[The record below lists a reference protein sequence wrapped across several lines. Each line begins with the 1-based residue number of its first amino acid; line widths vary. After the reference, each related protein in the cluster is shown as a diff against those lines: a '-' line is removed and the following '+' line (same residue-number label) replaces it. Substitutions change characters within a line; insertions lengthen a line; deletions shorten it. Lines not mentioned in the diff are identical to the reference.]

1 MTSQG
6 GVLMNRNCYFLIP
19 AAGSGTRMGA
29 GQPKLMRNV
38 EGSPVI
44 LRTLGAVAEICRS
57 RYGNFEYMI
66 ILVTTPDLMGTLKA
80 MCKEYFP
87 DIDIV
92 YTLGGNTR
100 TESVSLGLNMIT
112 DAMPDDIVLVHDGAR
127 CIVTSE
133 EIKACI
139 DGRKEHDDCASAV
152 PVKNTLKEVEIDKDG
167 GVKVTGTPDRSR
179 FYEILTPQGFK
190 YKDIKACYAKA
201 IDEDITATDDTAL
214 AELFNLDVYLTKGL
228 YSNLKIT
235 TPEDIAIASE
245 IVRSRGESEPFRD

>member
-1 MTSQG
+1 
-6 GVLMNRNCYFLIP
+6 MNRNCYFLIP

-44 LRTLGAVAEICRS
+44 LRTLGAIAEVCRS
-57 RYGNFEYMI
+57 RYDDLEYMI
-66 ILVTTPDLMGTLKA
+66 ILVTTPDLMGILKA

-100 TESVSLGLNMIT
+100 TESVSLGLGMIN
-112 DAMPDDIVLVHDGAR
+112 DAMPEDIVLVHDGAR
-127 CIVTSE
+127 CLVTAD

-139 DGRKEHDDCASAV
+139 DGLESHDVCASAV
-152 PVKNTLKEVEIDKDG
+152 PVKNTLKKVEVSADG
-167 GVKVTGTPDRSR
+167 KVRVTGTPDRSR

-201 IDEDITATDDTAL
+201 IEDGITATDDTAL
-214 AELFNLDVYLTKGL
+214 AELLNLDVYLTKGL

-245 IVRSRGESEPFRD
+245 IIRSRGESEPFTD

>member
-1 MTSQG
+1 
-6 GVLMNRNCYFLIP
+6 MNRNCYFLIP

-44 LRTLGAVAEICRS
+44 LRTLGAIAEVCRS
-57 RYGNFEYMI
+57 KYDGHEYMI
-66 ILVTTPDLMGTLKA
+66 ILVTTPDLMGILKA
-80 MCKEYFP
+80 MCTEYFP

-100 TESVSLGLNMIT
+100 TESVSLGLSMIN

-127 CIVTSE
+127 CLVTSE

-139 DGRKEHDDCASAV
+139 DGLKSHDVCASAV
-152 PVKNTLKEVEIDKDG
+152 PVKNTLKEVEIDING
-167 GVKVTGTPDRSR
+167 EVKVMDTPDRSR
-179 FYEILTPQGFK
+179 FYEILTPQGFR
-190 YKDIKACYAKA
+190 YKDIKACYEKA
-201 IDEDITATDDTAL
+201 IAEGITATDDTAL
-214 AELFNLDVYLTKGL
+214 AELLDLDVYLTKGL

-245 IVRSRGESEPFRD
+245 IVRSRGESEPFTD

>member
-1 MTSQG
+1 
-6 GVLMNRNCYFLIP
+6 
-19 AAGSGTRMGA
+19 
-29 GQPKLMRNV
+29 
-38 EGSPVI
+38 
-44 LRTLGAVAEICRS
+44 
-57 RYGNFEYMI
+57 
-66 ILVTTPDLMGTLKA
+66 

-100 TESVSLGLNMIT
+100 TESVSLGLNTIS

-127 CIVTSE
+127 CLVTSE

-139 DGRKEHDDCASAV
+139 DGLKEHDVCASAV

-201 IDEDITATDDTAL
+201 IEEEITATDDTAL

>member
-66 ILVTTPDLMGTLKA
+66 ILVTTTDLMGTLKA

-87 DIDIV
+87 DIDKR
-92 YTLGGNTR
+92 L
-100 TESVSLGLNMIT
+100 
-112 DAMPDDIVLVHDGAR
+112 P
-127 CIVTSE
+127 
-133 EIKACI
+133 
-139 DGRKEHDDCASAV
+139 
-152 PVKNTLKEVEIDKDG
+152 
-167 GVKVTGTPDRSR
+167 
-179 FYEILTPQGFK
+179 
-190 YKDIKACYAKA
+190 
-201 IDEDITATDDTAL
+201 
-214 AELFNLDVYLTKGL
+214 
-228 YSNLKIT
+228 
-235 TPEDIAIASE
+235 
-245 IVRSRGESEPFRD
+245 